1 MFPSI
6 RRVHWLLEGKMDRHQ
21 KHAFVSEF
29 REVLSKHSLIVITQQ
44 TGLSVSESEDLRQ
57 KVRAEGG
64 HFKIVK
70 NTFLRL
76 CLEQRSEGKLLP
88 HLKGPTGIAYSEDP
102 LAAAKAVAS
111 FAKANDKIK
120 ILAGALTEDFV
131 DAAGLKQLAS
141 LPPLDVLRAKMAGL
155 LLLPFQKV
163 AAQIAAPGTSLAR
176 VCGAY
181 AQKDS

>member
-1 MFPSI
+1 
-6 RRVHWLLEGKMDRHQ
+6 MDRQQ
-21 KHAFVSEF
+21 KHQFVSDF
-29 REVLSKHSLIVITQQ
+29 RDVLAKHPLVILTQQ
-44 TGLSVSESEDLRQ
+44 TGLSVSESEALRH
-57 KVRAEGG
+57 KVRTEGG
-64 HFKIVK
+64 RFKIVK

-76 CLEQRSEGKLLP
+76 CLENRCGGQLLP

-102 LAAAKAVAS
+102 LAAAKAVSA
-111 FAKANDKIK
+111 FAKENDKVK
-120 ILAGALTEDFV
+120 ILAGALNDDFV

-163 AAQIAAPGTSLAR
+163 VAQIAAPGTSLAR

>member
-1 MFPSI
+1 
-6 RRVHWLLEGKMDRHQ
+6 MDRHQ
-21 KHAFVSEF
+21 KHTFVSEF
-29 REVLSKHSLIVITQQ
+29 REVLASHPLVVVTQQ
-44 TGLSVSESEDLRQ
+44 TGLSVSESESLRQ

-76 CLEQRSEGKLLP
+76 CLEKRCEGQLLP
-88 HLKGPTGIAYSEDP
+88 HLKGPTGIAYSADP

-111 FAKANDKIK
+111 FAKENGKIK
-120 ILAGALTEDFV
+120 ILAGALNEDFV
-131 DAAGLKQLAS
+131 DEAGLKQLAS
-141 LPPLDVLRAKMAGL
+141 LPSLDVLRAKMAGI

-163 AAQIAAPGTSLAR
+163 VSQIAAPGTSLAR

-181 AQKDS
+181 AQKNS